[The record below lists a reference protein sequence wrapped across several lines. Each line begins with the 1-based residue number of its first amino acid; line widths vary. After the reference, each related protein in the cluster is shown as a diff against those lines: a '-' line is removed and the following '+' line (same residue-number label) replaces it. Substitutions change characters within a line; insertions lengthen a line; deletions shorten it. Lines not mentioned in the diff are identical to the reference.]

1 MDNSLF
7 QGQLVTSRRIIYTPS
22 DFARTNLI
30 HLQEIGSLQALRPHT
45 SQRENLSSY
54 LVFLVLEGSGTL
66 SYQNRSFPLSK
77 GDCVFL
83 DCRNPYS
90 HRSSDNL
97 WQLKWA
103 HFYGPNLNGI
113 YDKYT
118 QRGGRP
124 CFHAHDPASFEN
136 TLDELYSI
144 ADSSSYIKDMKIYEK
159 LSSLLTLLME
169 ESWNPDLT
177 RKQHAKKQ
185 NLQNIKDYI
194 DSHYQEKI
202 TLDTL
207 SEQFFINKY
216 YLTRVFKEQFGV
228 PVVSY
233 LIQVRITHAKRLL
246 RFTDHSIERIGQ
258 ECGIGD
264 ANYFTR
270 IFRKVEGVTP
280 GGYRRMW

>member
-7 QGQLVTSRRIIYTPS
+7 QGKLVTSRRIIYTPS

-83 DCRNPYS
+83 DCRKPHS

-264 ANYFTR
+264 ANYFTK

>member
-83 DCRNPYS
+83 DCRKPYS

-280 GGYRRMW
+280 GEYRRMW

>member
-7 QGQLVTSRRIIYTPS
+7 QGKLVTSRRIIYTPS

-83 DCRNPYS
+83 DCRKPYS

-233 LIQVRITHAKRLL
+233 LIQVRITRAKRLL

>member
-7 QGQLVTSRRIIYTPS
+7 QGKLVTSRRIIYTPS

-83 DCRNPYS
+83 DCRKPYS

-103 HFYGPNLNGI
+103 HFYEPNLNGI

>member
-7 QGQLVTSRRIIYTPS
+7 QGKLVTSRRIIYTPS

-83 DCRNPYS
+83 DCRKPYS
-90 HRSSDNL
+90 HPTSDNL

-103 HFYGPNLNGI
+103 HCFGPNLNGI

-216 YLTRVFKEQFGV
+216 YLTRVLKEQFGV

>member
-7 QGQLVTSRRIIYTPS
+7 QGKLVTSRRIIYTPS

-83 DCRNPYS
+83 DCRKPYS

-177 RKQHAKKQ
+177 RKQHAKNQ

>member
-83 DCRNPYS
+83 DCRKPYS

-113 YDKYT
+113 YYKYT

>member
-83 DCRNPYS
+83 DCRKPYS

-169 ESWNPDLT
+169 ESWNPNLT

>member
-83 DCRNPYS
+83 DCRKPYS

>member
-7 QGQLVTSRRIIYTPS
+7 QGKLVTSCRIIYTPS

-83 DCRNPYS
+83 DCRKPYS

-113 YDKYT
+113 YYKYT

>member
-83 DCRNPYS
+83 DCRKPYS

-264 ANYFTR
+264 ANYFTK

>member
-7 QGQLVTSRRIIYTPS
+7 QDKLVTSRRIIYTPS
-22 DFARTNLI
+22 DFAKTSLI
-30 HLQEIGSLQALRPHT
+30 HLQEIGSLEALRPHT
-45 SQRENLSSY
+45 SQRDGLSSF
-54 LVFLVLEGSGTL
+54 LFFLVLSGRGTL
-66 SYQNRSFPLSK
+66 DYGHRTFPLSP

-83 DCRNPYS
+83 DCRKPYA
-90 HRSSDNL
+90 HRSSEDL

-103 HFYGPNLNGI
+103 HFYGPNLNSI
-113 YDKYT
+113 YDKYM

-124 CFHAHDPASFEN
+124 AFHAHDPASFES

-144 ADSSSYIKDMKIYEK
+144 AGSSSHIKDMKIYEK
-159 LSSLLTLLME
+159 LTSLLTLLME
-169 ESWNPDLT
+169 ESWNPGHPGKRHSKRQDM
-177 RKQHAKKQ
+177 QH
-185 NLQNIKDYI
+185 IKDYI

-202 TLDTL
+202 TLDAL

-246 RFTDHSIERIGQ
+246 RFTDHSIEQIGQ

-270 IFRKVEGVTP
+270 IFRKVEGVAP
-280 GGYRRMW
+280 GVYRKIW

>member
-7 QGQLVTSRRIIYTPS
+7 QGKLVTSRRIIYTPS

-83 DCRNPYS
+83 DCRKPYS

-246 RFTDHSIERIGQ
+246 RFTDHSIEQIGQ

-264 ANYFTR
+264 TNYFTR

>member
-7 QGQLVTSRRIIYTPS
+7 QGKLVTSRRIIYTPS

-83 DCRNPYS
+83 DCRKPYS

-124 CFHAHDPASFEN
+124 SFHAHDPASFEN